1 MSFGSRETG
10 NAKAGVTT
18 LKTNW
23 PRLRFIP
30 LAIAALAM
38 VTGFSAGLSR
48 LGFSISAGA
57 SSIAELHGVLMISGF
72 LGTLISLERA
82 VALGSR
88 WGYLAPG
95 LSAIGTLALF
105 IDPRL
110 GALAFAM
117 AGGVLFLASVQLA
130 LRQFALFSTVLVV
143 AAGCWPLGTAL
154 WAIGYDLPVISQWW
168 LNFLILTIAAERLEL
183 SRILR
188 VSPLSQVMFA
198 IAAALL
204 LIGSARGELTAQQAP
219 FTAVG
224 LMSCALWLL
233 RHDIARLT
241 VRQVGQP
248 RFSAVSI
255 LIGHIWLGLAGILLL
270 IAPLANIGLVYD
282 AVAHTITIGV
292 VLSMIFGHAP
302 IIFPAITG
310 IRVTISGIAY
320 IPLAVLHFSVVL
332 RIVGGVSGEPDVRLF
347 SAILTIIALIGFV
360 GSLVTTSLHMHL
372 SRHQEK
378 RINSV

>member
-38 VTGFSAGLSR
+38 ATGFSAGLSR
-48 LGFSISAGA
+48 LGFPISAGV
-57 SSIAELHGVLMISGF
+57 SSAAELHGVLMISGF

-88 WGYLAPG
+88 WGYLAPA
-95 LSAIGTLALF
+95 LSAIGTLTLF

-130 LRQFALFSTVLVV
+130 LRQFALFSAVLVV

-154 WAIGYDLPVISQWW
+154 WAIGYELPVIVQWW

-241 VRQVGQP
+241 VRQAGQP

-282 AVAHTITIGV
+282 AVVHTITIGV

-320 IPLAVLHFSVVL
+320 IPLAVLHSSVILRVASDVL
-332 RIVGGVSGEPDVRLF
+332 EEPNARLF
-347 SAILTIIALIGFV
+347 SAILTIIALIGYV
-360 GSLVTTSLHMHL
+360 SSLIMTSLHTRL
-372 SRHQEK
+372 ARHRDKE
-378 RINSV
+378 IEPI